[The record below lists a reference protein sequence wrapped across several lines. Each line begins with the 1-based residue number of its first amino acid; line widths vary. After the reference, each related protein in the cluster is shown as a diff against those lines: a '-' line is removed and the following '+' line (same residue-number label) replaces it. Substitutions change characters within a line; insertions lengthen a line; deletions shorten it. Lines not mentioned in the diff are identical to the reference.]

1 MMRFREML
9 ERELDAVLRVA
20 ECVPQQTEQA
30 FYQLALSFERCRKKW
45 KAAEEELAA
54 SRNLLA
60 EVQLEKTSLEIHLKH
75 ARHQLDIELKRR
87 QKAELACE
95 QLERRLQLVHDMLSS
110 EGPALGL
117 QAEDQEN
124 ILNVLNSHSGATR
137 SRIPTV
143 EETLLSNLSH
153 SGISYDRTSDEMLVP
168 ATTGRVT
175 RPKNRDRRC
184 SARILVDG
192 VPLSARRSR
201 SSSEL
206 FLDPAG
212 SPSVTQPTDRS
223 QSPNHPR
230 SPHPVASRRRRSLVP
245 ELADGGVRNQ
255 QTPQTT
261 PAPPA
266 GILFSPGGLSG
277 PENKAPSRPHNFV
290 SKTIIRPES
299 CLPCGKRIRFG
310 KVVLKCR
317 SCCLVSHPDC
327 CRLCPTLCA
336 PNFTLT
342 LVKNGEGTVADF
354 APPTA
359 PMIPSLVI
367 HCISEIERRG
377 LKEPGIYRIPGCERT
392 VRELRERYVRGKGL
406 PVLSRVTNIHVICSL
421 LKYFLHKLKEPVLTF
436 GLQPMFLAATDL
448 SAEHS
453 QAELCRALATLPRA
467 NRETLAYLVTHLHRV
482 ISSPACRMDQ
492 RNLARVFGPTLV
504 GHAKPDPHPREVF
517 EDMKRQPE
525 VVERLLSL
533 PPEVWGQVVSK
544 APTGSGASKPSPFV
558 YGTLFKPLTSPDAA
572 KMDLSPGCCL
582 PPGLLTGTSY
592 KLFPSPTPK

>member
-1 MMRFREML
+1 MTRFREML

-60 EVQLEKTSLEIHLKH
+60 EAQLEKTSLEIHLKH

-117 QAEDQEN
+117 QAEDREN
-124 ILNVLNSHSGATR
+124 ILNVLNSHAGATR
-137 SRIPTV
+137 SRFPTV

-153 SGISYDRTSDEMLVP
+153 SGISYDRTSDEVL
-168 ATTGRVT
+168 
-175 RPKNRDRRC
+175 C

-212 SPSVTQPTDRS
+212 SPSVTQPTDGS

-255 QTPQTT
+255 QTPQTA

-266 GILFSPGGLSG
+266 GILFSPGELSV

-299 CLPCGKRIRFG
+299 CLPCGKRIWFG

-327 CRLCPTLCA
+327 RRLCPTLCA

-436 GLQPMFLAATDL
+436 GLQPTFLAATDL
-448 SAEHS
+448 SAQHS
-453 QAELCRALATLPRA
+453 RAELCRALATLPRA

-525 VVERLLSL
+525 
-533 PPEVWGQVVSK
+533 GQ
-544 APTGSGASKPSPFV
+544 
-558 YGTLFKPLTSPDAA
+558 
-572 KMDLSPGCCL
+572 MQR
-582 PPGLLTGTSY
+582 
-592 KLFPSPTPK
+592 